1 VILERKLNMDLREA
15 IDTVEDR
22 ENWKEFL
29 LTYSKEELAELIL
42 DRMIRD
48 INFSRDIYCKLSK
61 QGEDSD
67 MVISAYEA
75 AVKKETDK
83 KVADIDYLE
92 LLSKKAMKSAE
103 STEDLLEQLRLYVS
117 VIVGL
122 DSEVVSGAGY
132 EEENEDVLF
141 QVMNECGNQM
151 LRRIGEK
158 HGDLTADGLGAVYNF
173 LKSES
178 EKYDPLDGD
187 NRIETAFKKLIMLAM
202 GSNDAVSV

>member
-1 VILERKLNMDLREA
+1 MERKLNMDLREA

>member
-1 VILERKLNMDLREA
+1 MDLREA
-15 IDTVEDR
+15 IYTVEDR

-75 AVKKETDK
+75 AVKKETDQ

-122 DSEVVSGAGY
+122 DSAVVSGAGY
-132 EEENEDVLF
+132 EEENEYVLF
-141 QVMNECGNQM
+141 QVMDECCNQM
-151 LRRIGEK
+151 LRGIDEK
-158 HGDLTADGLGAVYNF
+158 HGDLTADCLSEVYDF
-173 LKSES
+173 LKNES
-178 EKYDPLDGD
+178 EKYVPLDGD
-187 NRIETAFKKLIMLAM
+187 NRIETALKKLIIFNE
-202 GSNDAVSV
+202 G

>member
-1 VILERKLNMDLREA
+1 MDLREA
-15 IDTVEDR
+15 IDTVDDR

-75 AVKKETDK
+75 AVKKETDQR
-83 KVADIDYLE
+83 VADVDYLE
-92 LLSKKAMKSAE
+92 LLSQKAMKSAE
-103 STEDLLEQLRLYVS
+103 STDDLLEQLRLYVS
-117 VIVGL
+117 VIVNL
-122 DSEVVSGAGY
+122 NNAVVSGAGY
-132 EEENEDVLF
+132 EEENEYVLF
-141 QVMNECGNQM
+141 QVMDECCNQM
-151 LRRIGEK
+151 LRGIDEK
-158 HGDLTADGLGAVYNF
+158 HGELTADSLGEVYDF

-178 EKYDPLDGD
+178 EKYDPLDGAD
-187 NRIETAFKKLIMLAM
+187 RIETALKKLIMF
-202 GSNDAVSV
+202 N